1 MNTRTVA
8 LAAVMGMAVLARA
21 AEFHVTTAQELQN
34 ALTTAAANGEGDTVF
49 VAAGYYTGNFN
60 FNSAEAQSLT
70 IQAEGG
76 VANTEITVDGAG
88 TGRSMNLT
96 ATAAA
101 NLTVRGLTFTRNC
114 NDYQN
119 NAGLRLSTQG
129 GDVLVEN
136 CRAIGVTSDLGIGIQ
151 VAAAKLATVRGC
163 TVTRDSTSYGDGIF
177 ITGVTGGV
185 TVDQNAV
192 SGNRTL
198 SGKGV
203 YVSVGNT
210 VPITISDNNVYS
222 NCYGTASSY
231 GGGIYCSGGT
241 VAMTGNTVRLNK
253 SGSASGGGIYC
264 TGTATLSGNTVNENS
279 APSASGGGIY
289 CTGTA
294 ILTGN
299 TVKWNYCSYD
309 GGGINCN
316 STATLTGNTVSG
328 NGSSYSGGG
337 IYCNGTATL
346 TGNTVSGN
354 YQQSTGPDSGGG
366 GIYCNST
373 ATLTGNTVTDNEA
386 AGGAG
391 GGGIFCQ
398 SSAYADRN
406 IVMGNRAVVGGGIS
420 AQGATVRLRSNIV
433 AKNTQT
439 TAGKSGGGLFVNGAT
454 LLDMVN
460 NTVTENTAAGNGGG
474 AAFQVNGVTE
484 ILHVYNNILWG
495 NTATGNGDDVHVAGS
510 GSRKEFLY
518 NDAHDLYGVWDL
530 TSNNIDA
537 APLFYDAANQNYH
550 LRNGSPCLNAGFNTA
565 PSIPAT
571 DIDNEARIVDTT
583 VDIGADEMSNTDP
596 HPADLNDDW
605 VISEAEYTAYAA
617 AWKNDQAWSRQPSPV
632 PADFVTRAGY
642 LKQQSGGSY
651 RNDGGPKPT
660 CWVPN

>member
-1 MNTRTVA
+1 MNTRILG
-8 LAAVMGMAVLARA
+8 LAAVMGIAGAARA

-34 ALTTAAANGEGDTVF
+34 ALTTAAANGEGDTVY

-60 FNSAEAQSLT
+60 FNSAEAQTLT

-96 ATAAA
+96 ASAAA

-114 NDYQN
+114 NDYAN
-119 NAGLRLSTQG
+119 NAGLRLYTAG

-163 TVTRDSTSYGDGIF
+163 TVTRDATSQGDGIN

-198 SGKGV
+198 IGKGV
-203 YVSVGNT
+203 YVSVGTT
-210 VPITISDNNVYS
+210 VPITVSDNNVCS
-222 NCYGTASSY
+222 NYHNSY
-231 GGGIYCSGGT
+231 TDGIYCYGGS
-241 VAMTGNTVRLNK
+241 V
-253 SGSASGGGIYC
+253 
-264 TGTATLSGNTVNENS
+264 
-279 APSASGGGIY
+279 
-289 CTGTA
+289 
-294 ILTGN
+294 
-299 TVKWNYCSYD
+299 
-309 GGGINCN
+309 
-316 STATLTGNTVSG
+316 
-328 NGSSYSGGG
+328 
-337 IYCNGTATL
+337 
-346 TGNTVSGN
+346 
-354 YQQSTGPDSGGG
+354 
-366 GIYCNST
+366 
-373 ATLTGNTVTDNEA
+373 TLTGNTVTDNEREGIYCSGSSMTLTGNTVSRNSEGGIFC
-386 AGGAG
+386 GGAATLTGNTVTGNYIGDSGGGIYCGGTATLTGNTVTGNYAYNRGGGIYCGGAATLTNNVVTGNRQTGTSSSHG
-391 GGGIFCQ
+391 GGGICCV
-398 SSAYADRN
+398 STATLT
-406 IVMGNRAVVGGGIS
+406 GNTLTDNTAAGGYGGGGICCRSTAYLNRNTILRNRALQGGGVS
-420 AQGATVRLRSNIV
+420 ATGATLKFLGNVI

-439 TAGKSGGGLFVNGAT
+439 TAGYSGGGIWVNAMT

-460 NTVTENTAAGNGGG
+460 NTVTENAAAGNGGG

-484 ILHVYNNILWG
+484 VLHVYNNILWG
-495 NTATGNGDDVHVAGS
+495 NTATGNGDDVHVSGS

-518 NDAHDLYGVWDL
+518 NDAHDLYGVWDI

-550 LRNGSPCLNAGFNTA
+550 LRFGSPCLNAGFNTA
-565 PSIPAT
+565 PSIPDT
-571 DIDNEARIVDTT
+571 DIDDEPRIVDGT

-617 AWKNDQAWSRQPSPV
+617 AWKNDQAWSRQPTPI

-642 LKQQSGGSY
+642 LKQQSGGAY
-651 RNDGGPKPT
+651 RNDGGPKPV
-660 CWVPN
+660 CWVQQ